1 MDGFL
6 PIFLTAS
13 LGILAVCMAFSL
25 ARAIIGPTITDRMI
39 GVNMINTQVMLFLL
53 ALCLYLGE
61 GFIVDVA
68 LVYAMIGFLSV
79 VVFAKVYIGADLER
93 QAKGEE
99 PVVPLKTVPE
109 PDKLAGRKDD
119 WDPEADEEKPA
130 IEAPKKVSSAAEVKA
145 EAPANTS
152 MASDAQT
159 VTQTRVEG
167 NRQTDAVLE
176 DTTAAQPADAPQM
189 SKTNKKT
196 SYDNSKKKN
205 RKSARMGAKGGK

>member
-109 PDKLAGRKDD
+109 IG
-119 WDPEADEEKPA
+119 
-130 IEAPKKVSSAAEVKA
+130 IIIFFIS
-145 EAPANTS
+145 
-152 MASDAQT
+152 
-159 VTQTRVEG
+159 
-167 NRQTDAVLE
+167 
-176 DTTAAQPADAPQM
+176 
-189 SKTNKKT
+189 
-196 SYDNSKKKN
+196 
-205 RKSARMGAKGGK
+205 